1 MAHFKNSGRNKLAN
15 IERRKSLREIRNSV
29 KESKGEKVNE

>member
-15 IERRKSLREIRNSV
+15 IERRKSLKEIKDS
-29 KESKGEKVNE
+29 KKLKGEESDE